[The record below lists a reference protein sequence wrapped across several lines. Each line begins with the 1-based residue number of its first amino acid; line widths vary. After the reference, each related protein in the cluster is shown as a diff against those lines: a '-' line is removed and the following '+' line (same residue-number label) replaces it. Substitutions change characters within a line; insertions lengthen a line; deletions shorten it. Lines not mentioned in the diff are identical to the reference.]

1 MSYYVFVCFVVKRLL
16 LHGDIPVRMPHF
28 VFPES
33 FSFPFRMSA
42 NEQKERHEQLVGEV
56 RSTWPPPSPIEP
68 SILISSFIAP
78 IV

>member
-1 MSYYVFVCFVVKRLL
+1 
-16 LHGDIPVRMPHF
+16 
-28 VFPES
+28 
-33 FSFPFRMSA
+33 MSA
-42 NEQKERHEQLVGEV
+42 DEQMERHEQLVGEV